1 MELLDTTVS
10 SIVLVVV
17 ATLMAFYL
25 KGRFDEV
32 NRRFNEVNRR
42 IDETRDDVRGLRNIL
57 SRVFSFDPHPPQN
70 RREAP

>member
-25 KGRFDEV
+25 KARFDEV
-32 NRRFNEVNRR
+32 NRQFNEVNRR
-42 IDETRDDVRGLRNIL
+42 IDETRDDVRGLRNDFTQLAFAIGGGKQ
-57 SRVFSFDPHPPQN
+57 PN
-70 RREAP
+70 AG